1 MEKKGVIVSHLVE
14 KKGTIIGP
22 LKSQNRLIFVY
33 QLQGKVTFEYSGEKY
48 NMKGGDTLYFDG
60 NYEHKVII
68 KTNTESI
75 LISLKQWK
83 VAKVLKVYALNLI
96 SPIAEKWF

>member
-1 MEKKGVIVSHLVE
+1 MEKKGVTVSHLVE

-75 LISLKQWK
+75 LISLKQ
-83 VAKVLKVYALNLI
+83 
-96 SPIAEKWF
+96 